1 MSTHPPID
9 LPHRDPPT
17 QAEKWIS
24 GIAATEDR
32 PAVPAK
38 QPSFECAL
46 TLLLEWAQA
55 RYLAITPAAA
65 RGDAG
70 TELCTKLCALQMQ
83 IPSVPQSLR
92 VRIFLASTARRR
104 CTSHCMH
111 AAHTRHTHGT
121 HTARTRHTRRTCPAC
136 TRAHPHALRIHIL
149 ARHTRHDPTHTLSTG
164 GGLPRGLPPGGAE
177 VRAACAATS

>member
-1 MSTHPPID
+1 MSTHPPIG

-111 AAHTRHTHGT
+111 AAHTRHAHGT
-121 HTARTRHTRRTCPAC
+121 HAAHALHAHARIHMRCASTYSHGIQGMTPRTRSPQAVGFPGAYPPEERKFVL
-136 TRAHPHALRIHIL
+136 RALQ
-149 ARHTRHDPTHTLSTG
+149 
-164 GGLPRGLPPGGAE
+164 
-177 VRAACAATS
+177 RAKSC